1 MKKENK
7 EAPNKDLIIKETQKF
22 YRYITFAKKIAQY
35 VPEMYYFITYS
46 ATNKALNLM
55 MNQGIEP
62 KEEKKMNEI
71 IQAFLG
77 QLSKSGWDIR
87 FMNKAK
93 YDMFLEQHFNTID
106 WNNVDLETLRLC
118 NDLLDLLNT
127 FGKLDQLAQQRKEYF
142 NKKIE
147 AKEKEEE
154 EELANKE
161 ILQELEQHLDDEE
174 MEEEL
179 ENINEVVNINEDIA
193 KEEKAATI
201 HSIVPE
207 EKPIEKEPKVE
218 NIPKVEN
225 ENKFINKEIIEKPSM
240 TEKEYNEIEK
250 AILDNIT
257 KCDCEL
263 DFNNL
268 DISQKHIEAVIL
280 YLRKLTSI

>member
-1 MKKENK
+1 MKKEESAN
-7 EAPNKDLIIKETQKF
+7 NDMIIKNTKQF

-55 MNQGIEP
+55 MNKGIEP

-87 FMNKAK
+87 YMNKSK
-93 YDMFLEQHFNTID
+93 YDMFLEQHYNTID
-106 WNNVDLETLRLC
+106 WNKADLETLRLC
-118 NDLLDLLNT
+118 NDLLDLLTT

-174 MEEEL
+174 MEEEF

-193 KEEKAATI
+193 MEVKAATI
-201 HSIVPE
+201 QSIVPE
-207 EKPIEKEPKVE
+207 DKPIEIQKKEEHKENKKEESEKKVE
-218 NIPKVEN
+218 KSSI
-225 ENKFINKEIIEKPSM
+225 
-240 TEKEYNEIEK
+240 TEEEYKEIEK

-268 DISQKHIEAVIL
+268 EISQKHIEAIIL
-280 YLRKLTSI
+280 YLRKLTSYNK

>member
-1 MKKENK
+1 MKKEESAN
-7 EAPNKDLIIKETQKF
+7 NDMIIKQTKQF

-55 MNQGIEP
+55 MNKGIEP

-87 FMNKAK
+87 YMNKSK
-93 YDMFLEQHFNTID
+93 YDMFLEQHYNTID
-106 WNNVDLETLRLC
+106 WNKADLETLRLC
-118 NDLLDLLNT
+118 NDLLDLLTT

-174 MEEEL
+174 MEEEF

-193 KEEKAATI
+193 MEAKEATI
-201 HSIVPE
+201 QSIVPE
-207 EKPIEKEPKVE
+207 DKPIEIQKKEEHKEHKKEESEKKVE
-218 NIPKVEN
+218 KSSI
-225 ENKFINKEIIEKPSM
+225 
-240 TEKEYNEIEK
+240 TEEEYKEIEK

-268 DISQKHIEAVIL
+268 EISQKHIEAIIL
-280 YLRKLTSI
+280 YLRKLTSYNK

>member
-1 MKKENK
+1 MKKEESAN
-7 EAPNKDLIIKETQKF
+7 NDMIIKQTKQF

-55 MNQGIEP
+55 MNKGIEP

-87 FMNKAK
+87 YMNKSK
-93 YDMFLEQHFNTID
+93 YDMFLEQHYNTID
-106 WNNVDLETLRLC
+106 WNKADLETLRLC
-118 NDLLDLLNT
+118 NDLLDLLTT

-174 MEEEL
+174 MEEEF

-193 KEEKAATI
+193 MEAKAATI
-201 HSIVPE
+201 QSIVPE
-207 EKPIEKEPKVE
+207 DKPIEIQKKEEHKENKKEESEKKVE
-218 NIPKVEN
+218 KSSI
-225 ENKFINKEIIEKPSM
+225 
-240 TEKEYNEIEK
+240 TEEEYKEIEK

-268 DISQKHIEAVIL
+268 EISQKHIEAIIL
-280 YLRKLTSI
+280 YLRKLTSYNK

>member
-1 MKKENK
+1 MKKEESAN
-7 EAPNKDLIIKETQKF
+7 NDMIIKQTKQF

-35 VPEMYYFITYS
+35 VPEMYYFITYT

-55 MNQGIEP
+55 MNKGIEP
-62 KEEKKMNEI
+62 KEEKKINEI

-87 FMNKAK
+87 YMNKSK
-93 YDMFLEQHFNTID
+93 YDMFLEQHYNTID
-106 WNNVDLETLRLC
+106 WNKADLETLRLC
-118 NDLLDLLNT
+118 NDLLDLLTT

-174 MEEEL
+174 MEEEF

-193 KEEKAATI
+193 MEAKEATI
-201 HSIVPE
+201 QSIVPE
-207 EKPIEKEPKVE
+207 DKPIEIQKKEEHKENKKEESEKKVE
-218 NIPKVEN
+218 KSSI
-225 ENKFINKEIIEKPSM
+225 
-240 TEKEYNEIEK
+240 TEEEYKEIEK

-268 DISQKHIEAVIL
+268 EISQKHIEAIIL
-280 YLRKLTSI
+280 YLRKLTSYNK

>member
-1 MKKENK
+1 MKKEESAN
-7 EAPNKDLIIKETQKF
+7 NDMIIKQTKQF

-55 MNQGIEP
+55 MNKGIEP

-87 FMNKAK
+87 YMSKSK
-93 YDMFLEQHFNTID
+93 YDMFLEQHYNTID
-106 WNNVDLETLRLC
+106 WNKADLETLRLC
-118 NDLLDLLNT
+118 NDLLDLLTT

-174 MEEEL
+174 MEEEF

-193 KEEKAATI
+193 METKEATI
-201 HSIVPE
+201 QSIVPE
-207 EKPIEKEPKVE
+207 DKPIEIQKKEEHKENKKEESEKKVE
-218 NIPKVEN
+218 KSSI
-225 ENKFINKEIIEKPSM
+225 
-240 TEKEYNEIEK
+240 TEEEYKEIEK

-268 DISQKHIEAVIL
+268 EISQKHIEAIIL
-280 YLRKLTSI
+280 YLRKLTSYNK

>member
-1 MKKENK
+1 MKKEESAN
-7 EAPNKDLIIKETQKF
+7 NDMIIKNTKQF

-55 MNQGIEP
+55 MNKGIEP

-87 FMNKAK
+87 YMNKSK
-93 YDMFLEQHFNTID
+93 YDMFLEQHYNTID
-106 WNNVDLETLRLC
+106 WNKADLETLRLC
-118 NDLLDLLNT
+118 NDLLDLLTT

-154 EELANKE
+154 ELANKE

-174 MEEEL
+174 MEEEF

-193 KEEKAATI
+193 MEAKEATI
-201 HSIVPE
+201 QSIVPE
-207 EKPIEKEPKVE
+207 DKPIEIQKKEEHKENKKEESEKKVE
-218 NIPKVEN
+218 KSSI
-225 ENKFINKEIIEKPSM
+225 
-240 TEKEYNEIEK
+240 TEEEYKEIEK

-268 DISQKHIEAVIL
+268 EISQKHIEAIIL
-280 YLRKLTSI
+280 YLRKLTSYNK

>member
-1 MKKENK
+1 MKKEESAN
-7 EAPNKDLIIKETQKF
+7 NDMIIKQTKQF

-55 MNQGIEP
+55 MNKGIEP

-87 FMNKAK
+87 YMNKSK
-93 YDMFLEQHFNTID
+93 YDMFLEQHYNTID
-106 WNNVDLETLRLC
+106 WNKADLETLRLC
-118 NDLLDLLNT
+118 NDLLDLLTT

-142 NKKIE
+142 TKKIE

-174 MEEEL
+174 MEEEF

-193 KEEKAATI
+193 MEAKEATI
-201 HSIVPE
+201 QSIVPE
-207 EKPIEKEPKVE
+207 DKPIEIQKKEEHKENKNEESEKKVE
-218 NIPKVEN
+218 KSSI
-225 ENKFINKEIIEKPSM
+225 
-240 TEKEYNEIEK
+240 TEEEYKEIEK

-268 DISQKHIEAVIL
+268 EISQKHIEAIIL
-280 YLRKLTSI
+280 YLRKLTSYNK

>member
-1 MKKENK
+1 MKKEESAN
-7 EAPNKDLIIKETQKF
+7 NDMIIKQTKQF

-55 MNQGIEP
+55 MNKGIEP

-87 FMNKAK
+87 YMNKSK
-93 YDMFLEQHFNTID
+93 YDMFLEQHYNTID
-106 WNNVDLETLRLC
+106 WNKADLETLRLC
-118 NDLLDLLNT
+118 NDLLDLLTT

-142 NKKIE
+142 TKKIE
-147 AKEKEEE
+147 AKEKEE

-174 MEEEL
+174 MEEEF

-193 KEEKAATI
+193 MEAKEATI
-201 HSIVPE
+201 QSIVPE
-207 EKPIEKEPKVE
+207 DKPIEIQKKEEHKENKKEESEKKVE
-218 NIPKVEN
+218 KSSI
-225 ENKFINKEIIEKPSM
+225 
-240 TEKEYNEIEK
+240 TEEEYKEIEK

-268 DISQKHIEAVIL
+268 EISQKHIEAIIL
-280 YLRKLTSI
+280 YLRKLTSYNK

>member
-1 MKKENK
+1 MKKEESAN
-7 EAPNKDLIIKETQKF
+7 NDMIIKQTKQF

-55 MNQGIEP
+55 MNKGIEP

-87 FMNKAK
+87 YMNKSK
-93 YDMFLEQHFNTID
+93 YDMFLEQHYNTID
-106 WNNVDLETLRLC
+106 WNKADLETLRLC
-118 NDLLDLLNT
+118 NDLLDLLTT

-174 MEEEL
+174 MEEEF

-193 KEEKAATI
+193 MEAKEATI
-201 HSIVPE
+201 QSIVPE
-207 EKPIEKEPKVE
+207 DKPIEIQKKEEHKENKKEESEKKVE
-218 NIPKVEN
+218 KSTI
-225 ENKFINKEIIEKPSM
+225 
-240 TEKEYNEIEK
+240 TEEEYKEIEK

-268 DISQKHIEAVIL
+268 EISQKHIEAIIL
-280 YLRKLTSI
+280 YLRKLTSYNK

>member
-1 MKKENK
+1 MKKEESAN
-7 EAPNKDLIIKETQKF
+7 NDMIIKQTKQF

-55 MNQGIEP
+55 MNKGIEP

-87 FMNKAK
+87 FMNKSK
-93 YDMFLEQHFNTID
+93 YDMFLEQHYNTID
-106 WNNVDLETLRLC
+106 WNKADLETLRLC
-118 NDLLDLLNT
+118 NDLLDLLTT

-142 NKKIE
+142 TKKIE
-147 AKEKEEE
+147 AKEKEE

-174 MEEEL
+174 MEEEF

-193 KEEKAATI
+193 MEAKEATI
-201 HSIVPE
+201 QSIVPE
-207 EKPIEKEPKVE
+207 DKPIEIQKKEEHKENKKEESEKKVE
-218 NIPKVEN
+218 KSSI
-225 ENKFINKEIIEKPSM
+225 
-240 TEKEYNEIEK
+240 TEEEYKEIEK

-268 DISQKHIEAVIL
+268 EISQKHIEAIIL
-280 YLRKLTSI
+280 YLRKLTSYNK

>member
-1 MKKENK
+1 MKKEESAN
-7 EAPNKDLIIKETQKF
+7 NDMIIKNTKQF

-55 MNQGIEP
+55 MNKGIEP

-87 FMNKAK
+87 YMNKSK
-93 YDMFLEQHFNTID
+93 YDMFLEQHYSTID
-106 WNNVDLETLRLC
+106 WNKADLETLRLC
-118 NDLLDLLNT
+118 NDLLDLLTT

-174 MEEEL
+174 MEEEF

-193 KEEKAATI
+193 MEAKEATI
-201 HSIVPE
+201 QSIVPE
-207 EKPIEKEPKVE
+207 DKPIEIQKKEEHKENKKEESEKKVE
-218 NIPKVEN
+218 KSSI
-225 ENKFINKEIIEKPSM
+225 
-240 TEKEYNEIEK
+240 TEEEYKEIEK

-268 DISQKHIEAVIL
+268 EISQKHIEAIIL
-280 YLRKLTSI
+280 YLRKLTSYNK

>member
-1 MKKENK
+1 MKKEESAN
-7 EAPNKDLIIKETQKF
+7 NDMIIKNTKQF

-55 MNQGIEP
+55 MNKGIEP

-87 FMNKAK
+87 YMNKSK
-93 YDMFLEQHFNTID
+93 YDMFLEQHYNTID
-106 WNNVDLETLRLC
+106 WNKADLETLRLC
-118 NDLLDLLNT
+118 NDLLDLLTT

-142 NKKIE
+142 TKKIE
-147 AKEKEEE
+147 AKEKEE

-174 MEEEL
+174 MEEEF

-193 KEEKAATI
+193 MEAKEATI
-201 HSIVPE
+201 QSIVPE
-207 EKPIEKEPKVE
+207 DKPIEIQKKEEHKENKKEESEKKVE
-218 NIPKVEN
+218 KSSI
-225 ENKFINKEIIEKPSM
+225 
-240 TEKEYNEIEK
+240 TEEEYKEIEK

-268 DISQKHIEAVIL
+268 EISQKHIEAIIL
-280 YLRKLTSI
+280 YLRKLTSYNK

>member
-1 MKKENK
+1 MKKEESAN
-7 EAPNKDLIIKETQKF
+7 NDMIIKNTKQF

-55 MNQGIEP
+55 MNKGIEP

-87 FMNKAK
+87 YMNKSK
-93 YDMFLEQHFNTID
+93 YDMFLEQHYSTID
-106 WNNVDLETLRLC
+106 WNKADLETLRLC
-118 NDLLDLLNT
+118 NDLLDLLTT

-154 EELANKE
+154 ELANKE

-174 MEEEL
+174 MEEEF

-193 KEEKAATI
+193 MEAKEATI
-201 HSIVPE
+201 QSIVPE
-207 EKPIEKEPKVE
+207 DKPIEIQKKEEHKENKKEESEKKVE
-218 NIPKVEN
+218 KSSI
-225 ENKFINKEIIEKPSM
+225 
-240 TEKEYNEIEK
+240 TEEEYKEIEK

-268 DISQKHIEAVIL
+268 EISQKHIEAIIL
-280 YLRKLTSI
+280 YLRKLTSYNK

>member
-1 MKKENK
+1 MKKEESAN
-7 EAPNKDLIIKETQKF
+7 NDMIIKQTKQF

-55 MNQGIEP
+55 MNKGIEP

-87 FMNKAK
+87 YMNKSK
-93 YDMFLEQHFNTID
+93 YDMFLEQHYNTID
-106 WNNVDLETLRLC
+106 WNKADLETLRLC
-118 NDLLDLLNT
+118 NDLLDLLTT

-142 NKKIE
+142 TKKIE

-174 MEEEL
+174 MEEEF

-193 KEEKAATI
+193 MEAKAATI
-201 HSIVPE
+201 QSIVPE
-207 EKPIEKEPKVE
+207 DKPIEIQKKEEHKENKKEESEKKVE
-218 NIPKVEN
+218 KSSI
-225 ENKFINKEIIEKPSM
+225 
-240 TEKEYNEIEK
+240 TEEEYKEIEK

-268 DISQKHIEAVIL
+268 EISQKHIEAIIL
-280 YLRKLTSI
+280 YLRKLTSYNK

>member
-1 MKKENK
+1 MKKEESAN
-7 EAPNKDLIIKETQKF
+7 NDMIIKQTKQF

-55 MNQGIEP
+55 MNKGIEP

-87 FMNKAK
+87 YMNKSK
-93 YDMFLEQHFNTID
+93 YDMFLEQHYNTID
-106 WNNVDLETLRLC
+106 WNKADLETLRLC
-118 NDLLDLLNT
+118 NDLLDLLTT

-154 EELANKE
+154 ELANKE

-174 MEEEL
+174 MEEEF

-193 KEEKAATI
+193 MEAKEATI
-201 HSIVPE
+201 QSIVPE
-207 EKPIEKEPKVE
+207 DKPIEIQKKEEHKENKKEESEKKVE
-218 NIPKVEN
+218 KSTI
-225 ENKFINKEIIEKPSM
+225 
-240 TEKEYNEIEK
+240 TEEEYKEIEK

-268 DISQKHIEAVIL
+268 EITQKHIEAIIL
-280 YLRKLTSI
+280 YLRKLTSYNK

>member
-1 MKKENK
+1 MKKEESAN
-7 EAPNKDLIIKETQKF
+7 NDMIIKQTKQF

-55 MNQGIEP
+55 MNKGIEP

-87 FMNKAK
+87 YMNKSK
-93 YDMFLEQHFNTID
+93 YDMFLEQHYNTID
-106 WNNVDLETLRLC
+106 WNKADLETLRLC
-118 NDLLDLLNT
+118 NDLLDLLTT

-154 EELANKE
+154 ELANKE

-174 MEEEL
+174 MEEEF

-193 KEEKAATI
+193 MEAKEATI
-201 HSIVPE
+201 QSIVPE
-207 EKPIEKEPKVE
+207 DKPIEIQKKEEHKENKKEESEKKVE
-218 NIPKVEN
+218 KSSI
-225 ENKFINKEIIEKPSM
+225 
-240 TEKEYNEIEK
+240 TEEEYKEIEK

-268 DISQKHIEAVIL
+268 EISQKHIEAIIL
-280 YLRKLTSI
+280 YLRKLTSYNK

>member
-1 MKKENK
+1 MKKEESAN
-7 EAPNKDLIIKETQKF
+7 NDMIIKQTKQF

-55 MNQGIEP
+55 MNKGIEP

-87 FMNKAK
+87 YMNKSK
-93 YDMFLEQHFNTID
+93 YDMFLEQHYNTID
-106 WNNVDLETLRLC
+106 WNKADLETLRLC
-118 NDLLDLLNT
+118 NDLLDLLTT

-154 EELANKE
+154 ELANKE

-174 MEEEL
+174 MEEEF

-193 KEEKAATI
+193 MEAKEATI
-201 HSIVPE
+201 QSIVPE
-207 EKPIEKEPKVE
+207 DKPIEIQKKEEHKENKKEESEKKVE
-218 NIPKVEN
+218 KSTI
-225 ENKFINKEIIEKPSM
+225 
-240 TEKEYNEIEK
+240 TEEEYKEIEK

-268 DISQKHIEAVIL
+268 EISQKHIEAIIL
-280 YLRKLTSI
+280 YLRKLTSYNK

>member
-1 MKKENK
+1 MKKEESAN
-7 EAPNKDLIIKETQKF
+7 NDMIIKQTKQF

-55 MNQGIEP
+55 MNKGIEP
-62 KEEKKMNEI
+62 KEEKKINEI

-87 FMNKAK
+87 YMNKSK
-93 YDMFLEQHFNTID
+93 YDMFLEQHYNTID
-106 WNNVDLETLRLC
+106 WNKADLETLRLC
-118 NDLLDLLNT
+118 NDLLDLLTT

-174 MEEEL
+174 MEEEF
-179 ENINEVVNINEDIA
+179 ENINEVVNINEDIDMEA
-193 KEEKAATI
+193 KEATI
-201 HSIVPE
+201 QSIVPE
-207 EKPIEKEPKVE
+207 DKPIEIQKKEEHKENKKEESEKKVE
-218 NIPKVEN
+218 KSSI
-225 ENKFINKEIIEKPSM
+225 
-240 TEKEYNEIEK
+240 TEEEYKEIEK

-268 DISQKHIEAVIL
+268 EISQKHIEAIIL
-280 YLRKLTSI
+280 YLRKLTSYNK

>member
-1 MKKENK
+1 MKKEESAN
-7 EAPNKDLIIKETQKF
+7 NDMIIKQTKQF

-55 MNQGIEP
+55 MNKGIEP
-62 KEEKKMNEI
+62 KEEKKINEI

-87 FMNKAK
+87 YMNKSK
-93 YDMFLEQHFNTID
+93 YDMFLEQHYNTID
-106 WNNVDLETLRLC
+106 WNKADLETLRLC
-118 NDLLDLLNT
+118 NDLLDLLTT

-154 EELANKE
+154 ELANKE

-174 MEEEL
+174 MEEEF

-193 KEEKAATI
+193 MEAKAATI
-201 HSIVPE
+201 QSIVPE
-207 EKPIEKEPKVE
+207 DKPIEIQKKEEHKENKKEESEKKVE
-218 NIPKVEN
+218 KSSI
-225 ENKFINKEIIEKPSM
+225 
-240 TEKEYNEIEK
+240 TEEEYKEIEK

-268 DISQKHIEAVIL
+268 EISQKHIEAIIL
-280 YLRKLTSI
+280 YLRKLTSYNK

>member
-1 MKKENK
+1 MKKEESAN
-7 EAPNKDLIIKETQKF
+7 NDMIIKQTKQF

-55 MNQGIEP
+55 MNKGIEP

-87 FMNKAK
+87 YMNKSK
-93 YDMFLEQHFNTID
+93 YDMFLEQHYNTID
-106 WNNVDLETLRLC
+106 WNKADLETLRLC
-118 NDLLDLLNT
+118 NDLLDLLTT

-174 MEEEL
+174 MEEEF

-193 KEEKAATI
+193 MEAKEATI
-201 HSIVPE
+201 QSIVPE
-207 EKPIEKEPKVE
+207 DKPIEIQKKEEHKENKKEESEKKVE
-218 NIPKVEN
+218 KSSI
-225 ENKFINKEIIEKPSM
+225 
-240 TEKEYNEIEK
+240 TEEEYKEIEK

-268 DISQKHIEAVIL
+268 EISQKHIEAIIL
-280 YLRKLTSI
+280 YLRKLTSYNK

>member
-1 MKKENK
+1 MKKEESAN
-7 EAPNKDLIIKETQKF
+7 NDMIIKQTKQF

-46 ATNKALNLM
+46 ATNQALNLM
-55 MNQGIEP
+55 MNKGIEP

-87 FMNKAK
+87 YMNKSK
-93 YDMFLEQHFNTID
+93 YDMFLEQHYNTID
-106 WNNVDLETLRLC
+106 WNKADLETLRLC
-118 NDLLDLLNT
+118 NDLLDLLTT

-174 MEEEL
+174 MEEEF

-193 KEEKAATI
+193 MEAKEATI
-201 HSIVPE
+201 QSIVPE
-207 EKPIEKEPKVE
+207 DKPIEIQKKEEHKENKKEESEKKVE
-218 NIPKVEN
+218 KSSI
-225 ENKFINKEIIEKPSM
+225 
-240 TEKEYNEIEK
+240 TEEEYKEIEK

-268 DISQKHIEAVIL
+268 EISQKHIEAIIL
-280 YLRKLTSI
+280 YLRKLTSYNK

>member
-1 MKKENK
+1 MNK
-7 EAPNKDLIIKETQKF
+7 
-22 YRYITFAKKIAQY
+22 
-35 VPEMYYFITYS
+35 
-46 ATNKALNLM
+46 
-55 MNQGIEP
+55 GIEP

-87 FMNKAK
+87 YMNKSK
-93 YDMFLEQHFNTID
+93 YDMFLEQHYNTID
-106 WNNVDLETLRLC
+106 WNKADLETLRLC
-118 NDLLDLLNT
+118 NDLLDLLTT

-142 NKKIE
+142 TKKIE

-174 MEEEL
+174 MEEEF

-193 KEEKAATI
+193 MEAKADT
-201 HSIVPE
+201 IVPE
-207 EKPIEKEPKVE
+207 DKPIEIQKKEEHKENKKEESEKKVE
-218 NIPKVEN
+218 KSSI
-225 ENKFINKEIIEKPSM
+225 
-240 TEKEYNEIEK
+240 TEEEYKEIEK

-268 DISQKHIEAVIL
+268 EISQKHIEAIIL
-280 YLRKLTSI
+280 YLRKLTSYNK

>member
-1 MKKENK
+1 M
-7 EAPNKDLIIKETQKF
+7 IIKNTKQF

-55 MNQGIEP
+55 MNKGIEP

-87 FMNKAK
+87 YMNKSK
-93 YDMFLEQHFNTID
+93 YDMFLEQHYNTID
-106 WNNVDLETLRLC
+106 WNKADLETLRLC
-118 NDLLDLLNT
+118 NDLLDLLTT

-174 MEEEL
+174 MEEEF

-193 KEEKAATI
+193 MEAKADTI
-201 HSIVPE
+201 QSIVPE
-207 EKPIEKEPKVE
+207 DKPIEIQKKEEHKEYIKEESEKKVE
-218 NIPKVEN
+218 KSSI
-225 ENKFINKEIIEKPSM
+225 
-240 TEKEYNEIEK
+240 TEEEYKEIEK

-268 DISQKHIEAVIL
+268 EISQKHIEAIIL
-280 YLRKLTSI
+280 YLRKLTSYNK

>member
-1 MKKENK
+1 MKKEESAN
-7 EAPNKDLIIKETQKF
+7 NDMIIKNTKQF

-55 MNQGIEP
+55 MNKGIEP
-62 KEEKKMNEI
+62 KEEKKINEI

-87 FMNKAK
+87 YMNKSK
-93 YDMFLEQHFNTID
+93 YDMFLEQHYNTID
-106 WNNVDLETLRLC
+106 WNKADLETLRLC
-118 NDLLDLLNT
+118 NDLLDLLTT

-174 MEEEL
+174 MEEEF

-193 KEEKAATI
+193 MEAKEATI
-201 HSIVPE
+201 QSIVPE
-207 EKPIEKEPKVE
+207 DKPIEIQKKEEHKENKKEESEKKVE
-218 NIPKVEN
+218 KSSI
-225 ENKFINKEIIEKPSM
+225 
-240 TEKEYNEIEK
+240 TEEEYKEIEK

-268 DISQKHIEAVIL
+268 EISQKHIEAIIL
-280 YLRKLTSI
+280 YLRKLTSYNK

>member
-1 MKKENK
+1 MKKEESAN
-7 EAPNKDLIIKETQKF
+7 NDMIIKQTKQF

-55 MNQGIEP
+55 MNKGIEP

-87 FMNKAK
+87 YMNKSK
-93 YDMFLEQHFNTID
+93 YDMFLEQHYNTID
-106 WNNVDLETLRLC
+106 WNKADLETLRLC
-118 NDLLDLLNT
+118 NDLLDLLTT

-174 MEEEL
+174 MEEEF

-193 KEEKAATI
+193 METKEATI
-201 HSIVPE
+201 QSIVPE
-207 EKPIEKEPKVE
+207 DKPIEIQKKEEHKENKKEESEKKVE
-218 NIPKVEN
+218 KSSI
-225 ENKFINKEIIEKPSM
+225 
-240 TEKEYNEIEK
+240 TEEEYKEIEK

-268 DISQKHIEAVIL
+268 EISQKHIEAIIL
-280 YLRKLTSI
+280 YLRKLTSYNK

>member
-1 MKKENK
+1 MKKEESAN
-7 EAPNKDLIIKETQKF
+7 NDMIIKQTKQF

-55 MNQGIEP
+55 MNKGIEP

-87 FMNKAK
+87 YMNKSK
-93 YDMFLEQHFNTID
+93 YDMFLEQHYSTID
-106 WNNVDLETLRLC
+106 WNQADLETLRLC
-118 NDLLDLLNT
+118 NDLLDLLTT

-154 EELANKE
+154 ELANKE

-174 MEEEL
+174 MEEEF

-193 KEEKAATI
+193 MEAKEATI
-201 HSIVPE
+201 QSIVPE
-207 EKPIEKEPKVE
+207 DKPIEIQKKEEHKENKKEESEKKVE
-218 NIPKVEN
+218 KSSI
-225 ENKFINKEIIEKPSM
+225 
-240 TEKEYNEIEK
+240 TEEEYKEIEK

-268 DISQKHIEAVIL
+268 EISQKHIEAIIL
-280 YLRKLTSI
+280 YLRKLTSYNK

>member
-1 MKKENK
+1 MEKEESAN
-7 EAPNKDLIIKETQKF
+7 NDMIIKQTKQF

-55 MNQGIEP
+55 MNKGIEP

-87 FMNKAK
+87 YMNKSK
-93 YDMFLEQHFNTID
+93 YDMFLEQHYNTID
-106 WNNVDLETLRLC
+106 WNKADLETLRLC
-118 NDLLDLLNT
+118 NDLLDLLTT

-174 MEEEL
+174 MEEEF

-193 KEEKAATI
+193 MEAKEATI
-201 HSIVPE
+201 QSIVPE
-207 EKPIEKEPKVE
+207 DKPIEIQKKEEHKENKKEESEKKVE
-218 NIPKVEN
+218 KSSI
-225 ENKFINKEIIEKPSM
+225 
-240 TEKEYNEIEK
+240 TEEEYKEIEK

-268 DISQKHIEAVIL
+268 EISQKHIEAIIL
-280 YLRKLTSI
+280 YLRKLTSYNK